1 MSEVTCN
8 TIGGIFPLYVDG
20 VVSDDTRNMV
30 TRHLESCKECHKKY
44 EAMKSEVAIPCM
56 FNNSRY
62 YCYHILRLFYLQSLC
77 LPRKNCG

>member
-44 EAMKSEVAIPCM
+44 EARPHDNPLK
-56 FNNSRY
+56 
-62 YCYHILRLFYLQSLC
+62 
-77 LPRKNCG
+77 